1 MKIFT
6 ILARPALTM
15 FLLAGLLF
23 PLSAVAGGCEDI
35 SKLSER
41 WNTLASYIHEHNDKR
56 GDLTEAQVKKV
67 RAEQKILIPVTRD
80 FGKALVKI
88 DSKLIQSLGKQLVA
102 ILEEL
107 QAIPDSDGWDDDI
120 KVIDRL
126 VEVIEKTVEECEK

>member
-1 MKIFT
+1 MKIFK
-6 ILARPALTM
+6 ILTRPALTV

-23 PLSAVAGGCEDI
+23 PLRSVAGGCEDI
-35 SKLSER
+35 SKLSDR
-41 WNTLASYIHEHNDKR
+41 WTTLATYIHEHNEKR
-56 GDLTEAQVKKV
+56 GDLSEAQVKKV
-67 RAEQKILIPVTRD
+67 RAEQKVLIPVTRD
-80 FGKALVKI
+80 FGRALVKI